1 MYESTDGEI
10 LSLLKKDLE
19 KINTRLKELN
29 VEVKK
34 LNYYKRT
41 KVETIRQIN
50 SRITR
55 NATIEQKKQNQ
66 VQGNDEEPQAP

>member
-34 LNYYKRT
+34 LKYYKRT